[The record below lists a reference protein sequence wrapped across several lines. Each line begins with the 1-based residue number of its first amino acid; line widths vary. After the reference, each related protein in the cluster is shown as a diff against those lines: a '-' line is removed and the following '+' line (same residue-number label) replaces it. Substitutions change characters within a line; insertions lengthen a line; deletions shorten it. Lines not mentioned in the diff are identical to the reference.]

1 MSNKVFYKIN
11 HFIQGTEFRVL
22 DQFNKQVGV
31 MSKEEA
37 LRTARDQGVDL
48 VEIASKAVPPVVKL
62 INFAKFKYQQ
72 QQKEQEEK
80 KKAKIADIKELHF
93 TPVIAQGDFDS
104 RMKKARGYLEDGDK
118 VRLVVKFTGRM
129 ITKKE
134 FGDRVMQRAVAQL
147 EDISAIEIHPKL
159 LGKLMMM
166 QLTPVKKK
174 KITEGTAKP
183 SVAPTPKPVE
193 VPVTKPEPIK
203 HVEPTKAQE

>member
-37 LRTARDQGVDL
+37 LRAAREQGIDL
-48 VEIASKAVPPVVKL
+48 VEIAPKAVPPVVKL
-62 INFAKFKYQQ
+62 IDFAKFKYQQ

-104 RMKKARGYLEDGDK
+104 RMKKARGFLEGGDK

-147 EDISAIEIHPKL
+147 EDISAVEIHPKL

-174 KITEGTAKP
+174 KVAEASAKP
-183 SVAPTPKPVE
+183 AVAPTMPESVKQA
-193 VPVTKPEPIK
+193 EPIK
-203 HVEPTKAQE
+203 AQE